1 MYGKAKILLN
11 IRSLIFLSCQNYFIF
26 VYPEIVHNKLY
37 DINFNKILLKS
48 NYLEVYKKN

>member
-1 MYGKAKILLN
+1 MYGKAKIFLN
-11 IRSLIFLSCQNYFIF
+11 IRSLIFLICQNYFIF

-37 DINFNKILLKS
+37 DINFNNFLLKS